1 MTMRTIAAGV
11 VALTLAACG
20 GDVVVT
26 GSPPRA
32 GAETGDVWVAQYA
45 GLVAGHEGEWR
56 DSVAN
61 IHDTCADSNAPDVCA
76 TAFLTASRHAETLR
90 SALSAAPVDEVPA
103 EIEALVADTE
113 AAAADY
119 SVAFAAWEAT
129 NCANPIDFKCSPDE
143 GVAMSRAL
151 GELTR
156 QFDAWQPYTG

>member
-1 MTMRTIAAGV
+1 MTMRTIAAGL

-26 GSPPRA
+26 GSPPWA
-32 GAETGDVWVAQYA
+32 GAETGDARVAQFA
-45 GLVAGHEGEWR
+45 GLVAGHEDEWR

-76 TAFLTASRHAETLR
+76 AAFLTASRQAETLR
-90 SALSAAPVDEVPA
+90 SALSAAPVHEVPA
-103 EIEALVADTE
+103 EIAALVADTE

-119 SVAFAAWEAT
+119 GVAFAAWEAT
-129 NCANPIDFKCSPDE
+129 NCANPIDFKCSPDK

-156 QFDAWQPYTG
+156 KFDAWQPYTG

>member
-1 MTMRTIAAGV
+1 MTMRTIAAGL

-32 GAETGDVWVAQYA
+32 GAETGDARVAQFA

-56 DSVAN
+56 DNVAN

-76 TAFLTASRHAETLR
+76 TAFLTASRQADTLR

-103 EIEALVADTE
+103 GIAALVADTE

-119 SVAFAAWEAT
+119 SVAFAA
-129 NCANPIDFKCSPDE
+129 CP
-143 GVAMSRAL
+143 AMTVRNV
-151 GELTR
+151 
-156 QFDAWQPYTG
+156 

>member
-1 MTMRTIAAGV
+1 MTMRTIAAGL

-32 GAETGDVWVAQYA
+32 GAETGDVRVAQYA

-56 DSVAN
+56 DSVAH

-90 SALSAAPVDEVPA
+90 SAILAAPVDEVPA
-103 EIEALVADTE
+103 EIAALVADTE